1 MFEINIKSSLNLNN
15 PSEKVS
21 KLKLDVNFCKLI
33 LFLEKN
39 GKKNHFILNH
49 QLRFCLSYYQV
60 LRAIITIYLSS
71 NIILILCSSLKAIHE
86 DINKLNGLQLHH
98 LFIK

>member
-39 GKKNHFILNH
+39 GKKNHFIL
-49 QLRFCLSYYQV
+49 
-60 LRAIITIYLSS
+60 
-71 NIILILCSSLKAIHE
+71 K
-86 DINKLNGLQLHH
+86 
-98 LFIK
+98 